1 MTGIPDGPFPVPAPP
16 DEQREWVDAGL
27 NTPGVNTAREALE
40 SFAPF
45 VVDLKGMLTAPD
57 RDGRRRFTESAL
69 RNVHTEAGEML
80 VAVVRMHG
88 AGGSVWEYNERI
100 SSSWHSLANP
110 AALRE
115 EERSLSH
122 VRPYTRVK
130 SDGSEEILAAVESV
144 TASREVLVANLEK
157 AAKELS
163 QREGSR
169 PYDLEQ
175 DLILNGQQEPGLYL
189 AQHVRIEEPPL
200 RDAEGNFRHPAE
212 HWHWM
217 AVRGNNRTER
227 RQRIYGVTSA
237 EVLAGMPV
245 KHIGGDGEQIIF
257 DPNIWLTRLS
267 ELLNAEYAMHLKTA
281 GAKEMDEVPRAV
293 RASKVAVVESH
304 LVVGCPTPRR
314 LYRIV
319 QMSNRRDHVHPPL
332 EFTPNDRG
340 RALGRSTLGI
350 YVAEGALDEEM
361 AAVLSGS
368 APISDLPGIPSDA
381 KVSEMRDIRSMQL
394 LRELFPVDRRKR
406 LLIRRALSESPP
418 SQLSAPEVNRRAR
431 AWSALTSE
439 SYPNPWNPRI
449 AEVFQLADIRDGL
462 DPSRRRLPELLA
474 AAEDDDGA
482 FEELIAFRAAHWLAA
497 FDIIDADRGSLTGQ
511 KTDDEGTQA
520 ARVRRTVKN
529 NLMAMRNHRRKAVGV
544 LRELAS
550 AMDEGDRRPRKV
562 AESGEPLV
570 EPMNRAWFNREFPK
584 ESGARTR
591 GSSVAR
597 TRGSGSG
604 GPAPTASTGS
614 APSAGTPAGTGRD
627 GEEGHDTA
635 GQNASA
641 TGQDSGPHTSGEPMG
656 LAADDNPS
664 GDTPSA
670 GSPGALGSAPQGDG
684 VSGLP
689 ALAEELEQR
698 VRLLV
703 EEVSA
708 LRTVTVRLA
717 DRAREE
723 SVAHPLSRQKADGA
737 GLGMMTAEVE
747 LRRLR
752 SVLDGMAEPL

>member
-1 MTGIPDGPFPVPAPP
+1 
-16 DEQREWVDAGL
+16 
-27 NTPGVNTAREALE
+27 
-40 SFAPF
+40 
-45 VVDLKGMLTAPD
+45 
-57 RDGRRRFTESAL
+57 
-69 RNVHTEAGEML
+69 
-80 VAVVRMHG
+80 
-88 AGGSVWEYNERI
+88 
-100 SSSWHSLANP
+100 
-110 AALRE
+110 
-115 EERSLSH
+115 
-122 VRPYTRVK
+122 
-130 SDGSEEILAAVESV
+130 
-144 TASREVLVANLEK
+144 
-157 AAKELS
+157 
-163 QREGSR
+163 
-169 PYDLEQ
+169 
-175 DLILNGQQEPGLYL
+175 
-189 AQHVRIEEPPL
+189 
-200 RDAEGNFRHPAE
+200 
-212 HWHWM
+212 M

-394 LRELFPVDRRKR
+394 LRELFPVDQRKR

-604 GPAPTASTGS
+604 GLRPPRRPAVRRPLGHRPAPGETGRRATKQRSRMPRSRDRTADPTRPGSRWASPLPTIRPGMPLLRGALARTVPLLRTTASRAFLRWPRNSSGRSGS
-614 APSAGTPAGTGRD
+614 WSRRYPRSGRSPCVSQTVPGRSPWLTPSAARKRTGRD
-627 GEEGHDTA
+627 W
-635 GQNASA
+635 
-641 TGQDSGPHTSGEPMG
+641 
-656 LAADDNPS
+656 
-664 GDTPSA
+664 
-670 GSPGALGSAPQGDG
+670 
-684 VSGLP
+684 
-689 ALAEELEQR
+689 R
-698 VRLLV
+698 
-703 EEVSA
+703 
-708 LRTVTVRLA
+708 
-717 DRAREE
+717 
-723 SVAHPLSRQKADGA
+723 
-737 GLGMMTAEVE
+737 
-747 LRRLR
+747 
-752 SVLDGMAEPL
+752 